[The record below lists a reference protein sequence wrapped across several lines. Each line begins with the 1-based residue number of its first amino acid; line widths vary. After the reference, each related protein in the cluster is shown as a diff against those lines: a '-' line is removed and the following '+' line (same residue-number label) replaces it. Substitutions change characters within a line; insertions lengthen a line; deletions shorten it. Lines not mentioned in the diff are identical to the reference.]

1 MTHPLT
7 PAAAWKQMQEG
18 NQRFVDDAPQHPNQ
32 DVARRR
38 NLAAAQHPVATL
50 FGCSDSRLAAEI
62 IFDLGL
68 GDLFVVRNAGQVIGE
83 SIVASLEYAVA
94 VLEVPLIVV
103 LAHDSCGA
111 VRAAIDGTAI
121 DAAPLPPHIWKLI
134 APIVPAARKVLA
146 ESGGTTVAEIDADL
160 VGQEHLR
167 NTVGDLLQSSDII
180 ANAVAE
186 GRLGVVGANYRLAEG
201 TAVPIVA
208 VGIDAEDLAVST
220 ETAHVESTVIET
232 TDIETADIETEGRV
246 PATKEGS
253 E

>member
-1 MTHPLT
+1 MTHDLT
-7 PAAAWKQMQEG
+7 PAAAWKQMLDG
-18 NQRFVDDAPQHPNQ
+18 NRRFVNEEPRHPNQ
-32 DVARRR
+32 DVARRK
-38 NLAAAQHPVATL
+38 NLAEAQNPVATL

-94 VLEVPLIVV
+94 VLGVPLIVV

-121 DAAPLPPHIWKLI
+121 DAAPVPPHIWKLI

-146 ESGGTTVAEIDADL
+146 ESGGTTVAEIDAEL

-167 NTVGDLLQSSDII
+167 NTVADLLQSSEII
-180 ANAVAE
+180 SNAVAE
-186 GRLGVVGANYRLAEG
+186 GRLGIVGANYRLAEG
-201 TAVPIVA
+201 TAVPVIT
-208 VGIDAEDLAVST
+208 VGIDP
-220 ETAHVESTVIET
+220 ETQ
-232 TDIETADIETEGRV
+232 
-246 PATKEGS
+246 EGS